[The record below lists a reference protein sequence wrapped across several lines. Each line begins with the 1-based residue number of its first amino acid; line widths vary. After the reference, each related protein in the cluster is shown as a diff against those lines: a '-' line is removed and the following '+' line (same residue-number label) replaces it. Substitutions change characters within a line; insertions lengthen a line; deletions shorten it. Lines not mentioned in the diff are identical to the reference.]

1 MRALGANFILSFSL
15 KVKVKPNAWTR
26 PRLGY
31 AKLNVDASFDV
42 DSLVDL
48 VGAVL
53 RDHTGKIMVDANERI
68 QICLDSFTVEAIEVR
83 FGINH
88 GPYNWLQ
95 QD

>member
-1 MRALGANFILSFSL
+1 MRALAANFILSFSP

-42 DSLVDL
+42 DSLAGS

-53 RDHTGKIMVDANERI
+53 QDHIEKFMAATNERI
-68 QICLDSFTVEAIEVR
+68 LS
-83 FGINH
+83 
-88 GPYNWLQ
+88 
-95 QD
+95 